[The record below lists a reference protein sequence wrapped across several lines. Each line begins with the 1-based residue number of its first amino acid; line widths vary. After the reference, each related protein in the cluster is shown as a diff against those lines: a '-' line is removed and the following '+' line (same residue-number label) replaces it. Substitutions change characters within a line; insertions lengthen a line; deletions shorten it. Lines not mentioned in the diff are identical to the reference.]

1 MSQLPLAVPAYP
13 DARNSQVGFA
23 CDAVPL
29 FHGANSFKRAHSA
42 VSVDPNFKSF
52 NPVIDLATRIEI
64 GLATRSAFF
73 SPSHRETTTR
83 RTIDGPAWQEIPE
96 HPIDVARILRS
107 VERDFGGLHIRNV
120 VGARRTRE
128 EEDSR
133 RNLGDSESCLSHA
146 RPPARVTDPEPHS
159 NHESRTRSG
168 LECTNVAAVYRVAE
182 LDSIWLDRIRVSPV
196 MCRLQGRAED
206 SRASTARLQRPAGF
220 PESVRRDGPDRI
232 ARNRCRVRVSR
243 SSQRKRNRS
252 SLMGA
257 AAPEEPRPGRKVA
270 TTPFERG

>member
-13 DARNSQVGFA
+13 DARNSQVGSS

-29 FHGANSFKRAHSA
+29 FHRANSLKRAHSA

-83 RTIDGPAWQEIPE
+83 RTIDGPAWQEIPK

-107 VERDFGGLHIRNV
+107 VERDFGGLHGRNV

-128 EEDSR
+128 EEDGR
-133 RNLGDSESCLSHA
+133 RNLGD
-146 RPPARVTDPEPHS
+146 
-159 NHESRTRSG
+159 
-168 LECTNVAAVYRVAE
+168 
-182 LDSIWLDRIRVSPV
+182 
-196 MCRLQGRAED
+196 
-206 SRASTARLQRPAGF
+206 
-220 PESVRRDGPDRI
+220 GPKI
-232 ARNRCRVRVSR
+232 V
-243 SSQRKRNRS
+243 
-252 SLMGA
+252 
-257 AAPEEPRPGRKVA
+257 EPRRHDSNGRRRETAQLRKPEGQKA
-270 TTPFERG
+270 QASERLETNLSY